1 MRGLKIALLILFLL
15 ASTSLFIIF
24 GLSDSGEPTPE
35 PTEPPITEEIPTDEP
50 TEELPTEEFPTDEP
64 EDDGFKLEISDSNLL
79 F

>member
-35 PTEPPITEEIPTDEP
+35 PTEPPITEELPTDEP
-50 TEELPTEEFPTDEP
+50 TEELPTDEP